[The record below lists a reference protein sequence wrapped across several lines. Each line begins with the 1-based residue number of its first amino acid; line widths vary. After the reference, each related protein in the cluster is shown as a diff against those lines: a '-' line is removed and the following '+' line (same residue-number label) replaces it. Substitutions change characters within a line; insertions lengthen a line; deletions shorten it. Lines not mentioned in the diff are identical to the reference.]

1 MSVQGANSASKAGAL
16 ALLFV
21 LQFLCLPPCRLLFEA
36 SLIWL
41 AKLACTFAGAFSC
54 FGFRASRLLRT
65 CPLAIHG
72 DPLFIE
78 IKVPGAR
85 RGDKATGRHRFPA
98 CDSQEAVIISRLR
111 LVTVL
116 AFCLSFYSL
125 LSQNR
130 GPVRPHW
137 FQLPSAMT
145 ADRAFSKNGSLV
157 IRRSLFD

>member
-65 CPLAIHG
+65 CPLAIQG

-78 IKVPGAR
+78 IKVPGPR

-98 CDSQEAVIISRLR
+98 CDSKEAVIISRLR

-116 AFCLSFYSL
+116 GFCLSFF
-125 LSQNR
+125 R

-137 FQLPSAMT
+137 FQLPLAMT

-157 IRRSLFD
+157 ICRSLFD